1 MNRNYL
7 LKGLEAAIALAAS
20 YLSTQAFLNSS
31 IYNSIKTLTTVF
43 LGRVPMTASMT
54 SASIS
59 ELLTQVIIV
68 SMLILTTYTL
78 LWGLNKLILYSVNSL
93 LLFTEVLS
101 YSNLNWLNLFGIPYD
116 AIEKRPT
123 IYPLAA
129 GLVVMMGYLLLLVG
143 NEVDKG
149 VKELHTR
156 GGQKDQLEKIQFRQ
170 SSLLVGV
177 AFLSTTI
184 VVGIFTLTS
193 QIGVLYNFLVKDL
206 PNGYLILGIASATI
220 IILSLVIYLRI
231 YSNTSEQTPKN
242 LSTST

>member
-1 MNRNYL
+1 
-7 LKGLEAAIALAAS
+7 
-20 YLSTQAFLNSS
+20 
-31 IYNSIKTLTTVF
+31 
-43 LGRVPMTASMT
+43 
-54 SASIS
+54 
-59 ELLTQVIIV
+59 
-68 SMLILTTYTL
+68 
-78 LWGLNKLILYSVNSL
+78 
-93 LLFTEVLS
+93 
-101 YSNLNWLNLFGIPYD
+101 
-116 AIEKRPT
+116 
-123 IYPLAA
+123 
-129 GLVVMMGYLLLLVG
+129 VMMGYLLLLVG